1 MAEIAAGEEA
11 FCKFIY
17 MCRICAQLM
26 ERKGKSFNI
35 LIKNVFYEKFA
46 QRVYIRRC
54 SWIEKSQETQESTQ
68 FVFKSNVGGGG
79 GQLILWCSQSSR
91 NGPEKAL
98 ATTMENIAKVVCLLN
113 QRDIIFSAS
122 ALASNILTTDSGQQN
137 VIYTTAYPSSQ
148 VCVPLF
154 LLCRFVL

>member
-11 FCKFIY
+11 FGKFIY

-26 ERKGKSFNI
+26 ERKDKSFNI

-54 SWIEKSQETQESTQ
+54 SSIEKSQETQESTQ

-79 GQLILWCSQSSR
+79 GQLIL
-91 NGPEKAL
+91 
-98 ATTMENIAKVVCLLN
+98 
-113 QRDIIFSAS
+113 
-122 ALASNILTTDSGQQN
+122 
-137 VIYTTAYPSSQ
+137 
-148 VCVPLF
+148 
-154 LLCRFVL
+154 